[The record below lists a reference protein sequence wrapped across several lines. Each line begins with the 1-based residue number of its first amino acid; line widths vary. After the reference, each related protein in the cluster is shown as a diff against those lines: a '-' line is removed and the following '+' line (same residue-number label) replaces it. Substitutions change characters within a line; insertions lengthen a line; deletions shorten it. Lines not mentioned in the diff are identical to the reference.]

1 MAPKPK
7 PNPNRLGPPPQLNSL
22 KIPVV
27 QQQFTKKVQPKLREV
42 VSRHIKILAKWFH
55 TEFSWKKFL
64 LSWMVLL
71 IASKM
76 VLLMLTYE
84 FFTMTSLVSLE
95 IFHGV
100 WTIAF
105 FVLTL
110 VNTKTVLPN
119 ASCLLAGYLPAT
131 TVLHI
136 LLIPSDYP
144 LPYII
149 TDAAST
155 LLAIVTMF
163 MLLRMECTQ
172 ILTQAEELWQQPQ
185 HSSAGSEAGTN
196 STALSSGANSPQLER
211 HVLPAMPRHLHVSQL
226 HQTSVKHAPETV
238 SSPQYQIGYPSMD
251 ERERRE
257 INNTTMGYEEAI
269 DLEPIDF
276 EHFID
281 EPDLDRPNMEKIFRV
296 TYGEGIMRG
305 R

>member
-1 MAPKPK
+1 M
-7 PNPNRLGPPPQLNSL
+7 
-22 KIPVV
+22 VV
-27 QQQFTKKVQPKLREV
+27 
-42 VSRHIKILAKWFH
+42 
-55 TEFSWKKFL
+55 
-64 LSWMVLL
+64 L

-76 VLLMLTYE
+76 VLLALTFP
-84 FFTMTSLVSLE
+84 FFTLTSLVSLQ

-105 FVLTL
+105 FCLTIL
-110 VNTKTVLPN
+110 DSRARLLPN

-149 TDAAST
+149 TDAVTT

-163 MLLRMECTQ
+163 MLLRMECSQ
-172 ILTQAEELWQQPQ
+172 ILSQAEELWQEQPR

-211 HVLPAMPRHLHVSQL
+211 HVIPAMGVSR
-226 HQTSVKHAPETV
+226 QTSRAAPETV
-238 SSPQYQIGYPSMD
+238 ASPQYQIGYPSMD

-257 INNTTMGYEEAI
+257 INNTTMSERDG
-269 DLEPIDF
+269 
-276 EHFID
+276 
-281 EPDLDRPNMEKIFRV
+281 
-296 TYGEGIMRG
+296 
-305 R
+305 